1 VFPLG
6 AWAGFLDS
14 GAFLLEEWAV
24 ILKNGL
30 FLLSNTPKSGILVRF
45 F

>member
-6 AWAGFLDS
+6 TWAGFLDS

-24 ILKNGL
+24 ILKNSL
-30 FLLSNTPKSGILVRF
+30 FLSSNTPKSGILVRF